1 LASAVS
7 LSHTEDGLQQLSQI
21 AGRSSFGSN
30 VLEELQS
37 KLDTGSPLDE
47 LKSILKEINS
57 RLAEAQTA
65 DDAQDAAHQEQCRI
79 WLADLD
85 ARIAATK
92 IDILRIEGLIANE
105 KNTIA
110 RLTEEIK
117 GSDAKIVDHKTE
129 IQSLETAIV
138 DLNISRA
145 AQHELFVNRTR
156 DTSIC
161 IEAIKEIKATEGL
174 GALGASQSTNADVYN
189 ADFYKHADTNSFL
202 QTLSGKVQDD
212 TAKNLVMLAS
222 AAVATLDKGDVDSL
236 NNLLDKL
243 NEELKTYGED
253 LVKQEDIDEAAYI
266 AELGRL
272 QKLLADEKVELANEE
287 THNASLRDQKRIAEA
302 NLVALEKELEAAQKK
317 LASLEETRRQ
327 DDLKCKDLH
336 ASYEQRTADRV
347 TESATLAKI
356 ERIILQKLDTTAAHV
371 KAAVD
376 DVTVAE

>member
-1 LASAVS
+1 MRVFACIGFLALASAVS
-7 LSHTEDGLQQLSQI
+7 LSHTEGGLQQLNKI
-21 AGRSSFGSN
+21 AGSSSFGQN

-47 LKSILKEINS
+47 LKSILKEINT
-57 RLAEAQTA
+57 RLNEAQTA
-65 DDAQDAAHQEQCRI
+65 DDAQDAAHQEQCRL

-117 GSDAKIVDHKTE
+117 GSDAKIIGHKSE
-129 IQSLETAIV
+129 ITSLNTAIV
-138 DLNISRA
+138 DLNVSRA

-156 DTSIC
+156 DTNIC

-174 GALGASQSTNADVYN
+174 GALGASQNIGADVYN

-202 QTLSGKVQDD
+202 QTLSAKVQDD
-212 TAKNLVMLAS
+212 TAKNLVLLAS

-253 LVKQEDIDEAAYI
+253 LANQEDIDEAAYI

-272 QKLLADEKVELANEE
+272 QKLLADEKIELANEE

-302 NLVALEKELEAAQKK
+302 NLVALEKELDAAEKK
-317 LASLEETRRQ
+317 LASLENSPTR
-327 DDLKCKDLH
+327 
-336 ASYEQRTADRV
+336 
-347 TESATLAKI
+347 
-356 ERIILQKLDTTAAHV
+356 
-371 KAAVD
+371 
-376 DVTVAE
+376 